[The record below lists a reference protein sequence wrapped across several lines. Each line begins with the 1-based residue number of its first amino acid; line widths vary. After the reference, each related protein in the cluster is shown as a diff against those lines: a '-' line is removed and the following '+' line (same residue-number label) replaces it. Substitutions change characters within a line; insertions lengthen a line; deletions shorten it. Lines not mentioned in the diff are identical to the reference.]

1 MQGVKKQVLKR
12 PASSSITSGPKLHDV
27 RSLVNNLSNTDCKRL
42 LVDAAA
48 RDEALRQRI
57 HSALGSGPPERLQG
71 SVIHGISRFWVGE
84 GVGEGVGDIG

>member
-48 RDEALRQRI
+48 RDEALLQRI
-57 HSALGSGPPERLQG
+57 HSTLGSGPPKGYRALSSMACHAFG
-71 SVIHGISRFWVGE
+71 LGKGL
-84 GVGEGVGDIG
+84 GKGLG